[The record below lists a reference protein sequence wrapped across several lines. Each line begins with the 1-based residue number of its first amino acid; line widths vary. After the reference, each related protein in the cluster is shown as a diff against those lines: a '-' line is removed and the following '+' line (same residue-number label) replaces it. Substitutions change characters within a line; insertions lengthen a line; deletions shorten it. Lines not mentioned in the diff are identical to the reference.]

1 MVIVTRHLHLQC
13 YLTGKSDV
21 ALRACLDHEERETP
35 DSTRITSLCNWTQ
48 GNKPLVQEEQKFL
61 CDWNDLIG
69 PRDPADTGGLHL
81 LLERASYSVFGC
93 GHDRRKSIDPNVRYT
108 NVGKMTTITRWTT
121 TVLAVATLIVPVVVL
136 YKVGTVAKRLVAISA
151 FTSVFS
157 SMLAAFTQSR
167 NYEIFAA
174 TAA

>member
-1 MVIVTRHLHLQC
+1 
-13 YLTGKSDV
+13 
-21 ALRACLDHEERETP
+21 
-35 DSTRITSLCNWTQ
+35 
-48 GNKPLVQEEQKFL
+48 
-61 CDWNDLIG
+61 
-69 PRDPADTGGLHL
+69 
-81 LLERASYSVFGC
+81 
-93 GHDRRKSIDPNVRYT
+93 
-108 NVGKMTTITRWTT
+108 MTTITRWTT